1 MSTTSSRIRWTE
13 VEKIALAQATD
24 GYLKIYPGA
33 KILKAIAAAQDVLPV
48 NRRRKIGTKAE
59 IAWIDE
65 YLAKV
70 AQASPED
77 NLFETAAQAD
87 RREAHNKVVALS
99 STSETTPPVQASLLL
114 EPPPPDLNSV
124 SLEELTKVWLSR
136 FFSEYIAPQINQMT
150 DAMVAKKMA
159 TMIEQIQVQRGEK
172 GRVQIVVPQQVKKE
186 MRPKVLVL
194 GLLGAQITSIK
205 QQYSEHLD
213 LTLIGSDHNHDGLI
227 SLAKTHD
234 IGIIMTRF
242 VNHSQRDQ
250 VRNNSPHAIFVSG
263 STTDLGNI
271 LHSIVHEG
279 QDKVKQHNFSNKTFA

>member
-1 MSTTSSRIRWTE
+1 MSTSLTRIRWTE
-13 VEKIALAQATD
+13 VEKIALAQATH
-24 GYLKIYPGA
+24 GYMKIYPSA
-33 KILKAIAAAQDVLPV
+33 KILKAVAAAQEVLPEH
-48 NRRRKIGTKAE
+48 RRRKIGTKAE
-59 IAWIDE
+59 IIWIDE

-70 AQASPED
+70 ANAAPGD
-77 NLFETAAQAD
+77 NLFEAAAHAD
-87 RREAHNKVVALS
+87 LQEDTNVVALR
-99 STSETTPPVQASLLL
+99 TVPETTPPVQAPLPLL
-114 EPPPPDLNSV
+114 PPAPDLNSV

-136 FFSEYIAPQINQMT
+136 FFSEYIAPQIDQMT

-227 SLAKTHD
+227 SLAKSHD

>member
-1 MSTTSSRIRWTE
+1 MSTTLTRIRWTE

-33 KILKAIAAAQDVLPV
+33 KILKAIAAAQDVLPES
-48 NRRRKIGTKAE
+48 RRRKIGTKAE
-59 IAWIDE
+59 VAWIDE

-70 AQASPED
+70 ASAAPGD
-77 NLFETAAQAD
+77 NLFETAAQVD
-87 RREAHNKVVALS
+87 HQEAHRTVVELRSNPAP
-99 STSETTPPVQASLLL
+99 TPPVQASLALQ
-114 EPPPPDLNSV
+114 PPPPDLNSV

-136 FFSEYIAPQINQMT
+136 FFSEYVAPQIDIMT

-194 GLLGAQITSIK
+194 GLLGAQVTAIK
-205 QQYSEHLD
+205 KQYGEQLD
-213 LTLIGSDHNHDGLI
+213 LTLIGSDHEHDGLI
-227 SLAKTHD
+227 NLAKSHD
-234 IGIIMTRF
+234 VGIIMTRF
-242 VNHSQRDQ
+242 VSHPQQNKVRD
-250 VRNNSPHAIFVSG
+250 NSPHAIFVSG
-263 STTDLGNI
+263 STTDLSNI

-279 QDKVKQHNFSNKTFA
+279 QDKVKQHHFANKTFS